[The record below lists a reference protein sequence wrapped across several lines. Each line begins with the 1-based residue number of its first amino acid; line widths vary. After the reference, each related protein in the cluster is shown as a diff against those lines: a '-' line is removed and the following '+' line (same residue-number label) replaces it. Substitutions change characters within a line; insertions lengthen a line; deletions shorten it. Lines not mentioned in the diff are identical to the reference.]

1 MNSHLWPE
9 GASSTRE
16 RLLAAMLDCVAGS
29 GYRETT
35 VADVVRVAQTS
46 RRSFYQ
52 EFDDKQDC
60 FFTLLRTTNTF
71 MISEIAA
78 AIDHAA
84 TPEVQVR
91 QAVSAYVRT
100 GERYPGLTLSWI
112 RELPALGREAKSVK
126 DEAMEDWIRLFVSL
140 TSTPEMVAA
149 GVSPISRERAM
160 FLWGGVRE
168 LTADAVESGAPL
180 SEIIEPATAACLAL
194 IRAGGS

>member
-1 MNSHLWPE
+1 
-9 GASSTRE
+9 
-16 RLLAAMLDCVAGS
+16 MLDCVAGS

-60 FFTLLRTTNTF
+60 FFALVRQTTRFT
-71 MISEIAA
+71 IDEIARNV
-78 AIDHAA
+78 DVEA
-84 TPEVQVR
+84 TPEEQVR
-91 QAVSAYVRT
+91 QAVSSYVAA
-100 GERYPGLTLSWI
+100 GDRYPGLMLSWI
-112 RELPALGREAKSVK
+112 RELPALGRPAELVKNEAV
-126 DEAMEDWIRLFVSL
+126 EDWIGLFVRL
-140 TSTPEMVAA
+140 TSTSVMVAA
-149 GVSPISRERAM
+149 GVSPISRERAV

-194 IRAGGS
+194 IRAGGR

>member
-1 MNSHLWPE
+1 MNSDLWPE

-16 RLLAAMLDCVAGS
+16 RLLAAMLDCVAAS

-52 EFDDKQDC
+52 EFTDKQDC
-60 FFTLLRTTNTF
+60 FFALVRRTTRLT
-71 MISEIAA
+71 IDEIARSVDPQA
-78 AIDHAA
+78 E
-84 TPEVQVR
+84 PEDQVR
-91 QAVSAYVRT
+91 QAVSSYVAASD
-100 GERYPGLTLSWI
+100 RYPGLVLSWI
-112 RELPALGREAKSVK
+112 RELPALGRPADVVKNEAVEEWV
-126 DEAMEDWIRLFVSL
+126 DLFVRLS
-140 TSTPEMVAA
+140 SAPAMVAR
-149 GVSPISRERAM
+149 GIPPISRERAV

-194 IRAGGS
+194 VLAGGY